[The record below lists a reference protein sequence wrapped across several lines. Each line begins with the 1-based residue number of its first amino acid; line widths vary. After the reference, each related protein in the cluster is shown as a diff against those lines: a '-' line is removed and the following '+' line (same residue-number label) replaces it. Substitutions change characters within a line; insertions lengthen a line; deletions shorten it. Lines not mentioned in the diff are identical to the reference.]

1 MHVLLLLA
9 AIALFAWLL
18 WRRPA
23 PPRRADADLER
34 RLLHLC
40 LGDRAL
46 FERLVAAEQ
55 ARAPGIARAEAI
67 DRAHALLTR
76 SKA

>member
-1 MHVLLLLA
+1 MPLILLLIV
-9 AIALFAWLL
+9 IALFAWFLL
-18 WRRPA
+18 RRPA
-23 PPRRADADLER
+23 PQRDDAHEIER

-46 FERLVAAEQ
+46 CERLVEAEQ
-55 ARAPGIARAEAI
+55 RRAPGIARSEAI
-67 DRAHALLTR
+67 DRAYALLSR